1 MASPAPI
8 PAPSTG
14 PAPHHPG
21 GDPGGSGR
29 LRARLTVPVLA
40 YCGILM
46 AVMQT
51 VVVPLLPDLPRLTG
65 ASPAAVSWMVTAAL
79 LSGAVLT
86 PVLGRAG
93 DMYGKRRVLLLSFAL
108 MAAGSVVC
116 ALSSDIRVLIAARAL
131 QGAAVCVVPL
141 SISIL
146 RDELPPHRRGSAVAL
161 MSSTVG
167 IGAALG
173 LPAAAV
179 VVQYAD
185 WHVMFWVT
193 AVLGGSGVA
202 LIRWAVP
209 ESPVRSPGRFDV
221 TGALGLAAGLV
232 CLLLA
237 VSQGG
242 QWGWGSAPVVSLV
255 LGAVLVLGL
264 WWRQQL
270 RSPEPLVDLRLVSRP
285 RVGLAHLAALLTGFA
300 FYANSLVTAQLVQAP
315 KATGYGLELSIVQ
328 TGLCLLPGGVVMLL
342 LSPLS
347 ARISE
352 ARGPRVTLALGAAVI
367 AAGYAVRVADSHAL
381 WMIMVGA
388 TVVATGTTLAY
399 SALPSLILHAVPAA
413 QTASA
418 NGVNVLMR
426 TIGQATSSA
435 AVAAVLVH
443 HTSLVEGAPVPTLHG
458 YLLAFAVAG
467 AVALVACAVALTIP
481 AGPAPDEPTTPSGPS
496 GTAAATVTAEGIA
509 ASGTAASGAPLD
521 GGRPAR
527 DGTRSAKDP
536 AVGGA

>member
-8 PAPSTG
+8 PARAEGAAG
-14 PAPHHPG
+14 P
-21 GDPGGSGR
+21 
-29 LRARLTVPVLA
+29 RARLTIRVLA

-65 ASPAAVSWMVTAAL
+65 ASAGAVSWMVTASL

-93 DMYGKRRVLLLSFAL
+93 DMYGKRRVLLVSFGL
-108 MAAGSVVC
+108 MAAGSVIC
-116 ALSSDIRVLIAARAL
+116 ALTSDIGVLIAARTL
-131 QGAAVCVVPL
+131 QGAATSVVPL

-146 RDELPPHRRGSAVAL
+146 RDELPPERRGSAVAL

-167 IGAALG
+167 VGAALG

-179 VVQYAD
+179 VVQYAN

-193 AVLGGSGVA
+193 AALGATGVA
-202 LIRWAVP
+202 LIRFAVP
-209 ESPVRSPGRFDV
+209 ESPLREPGRFDV
-221 TGALGLAAGLV
+221 TGALGLAAGLIS
-232 CLLLA
+232 LLLA

-242 QWGWGSAPVVSLV
+242 QWGWGSARVVGLF
-255 LGAVLVLGL
+255 LAAVIVLGL
-264 WWRQQL
+264 WWWQQL
-270 RSPEPLVDLRLVSRP
+270 RAEQPLVDLRLVFRP
-285 RVGLAHLAALLTGFA
+285 RVGLSHVAALLTGFA

-315 KATGYGLELSIVQ
+315 EASGYGLGLSIVQ
-328 TGLCLLPGGVVMLL
+328 TGLCLLPGGITMLL
-342 LSPLS
+342 FSPLS

-352 ARGPRVTLALGAAVI
+352 RRGPRITLALGAAVI
-367 AAGYAVRVADSHAL
+367 ASGYALRIADSRDL

-399 SALPSLILHAVPAA
+399 SALPSLILRAVPPG

-418 NGVNVLMR
+418 NGFNVLMR

-443 HTSLVEGAPVPTLHG
+443 HTGLVGGAPVPTLHG
-458 YLLAFAVAG
+458 YLLAFGVAG
-467 AVALVACAVALTIP
+467 AVALAACAVALTIP
-481 AGPAPDEPTTPSGPS
+481 GDAGPQDTRR
-496 GTAAATVTAEGIA
+496 VR
-509 ASGTAASGAPLD
+509 
-521 GGRPAR
+521 GR
-527 DGTRSAKDP
+527 TRS
-536 AVGGA
+536 VGDGALEGA